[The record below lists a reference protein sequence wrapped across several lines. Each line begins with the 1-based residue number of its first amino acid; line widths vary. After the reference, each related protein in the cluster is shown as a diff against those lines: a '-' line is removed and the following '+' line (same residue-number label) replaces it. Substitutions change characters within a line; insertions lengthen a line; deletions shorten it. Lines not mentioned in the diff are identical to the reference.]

1 MKESR
6 VRYCGANSTLWKEA
20 YGRNFSQHCNSTT
33 WTLYVGAHSTVYN
46 GEGLEFKGV
55 FTSIVPDLCENFLSG
70 STVRKMV
77 RKVGFLRLFGL
88 AM

>member
-1 MKESR
+1 M
-6 VRYCGANSTLWKEA
+6 VQTLR
-20 YGRNFSQHCNSTT
+20 YGRRPMVETS
-33 WTLYVGAHSTVYN
+33 HSTAILQR
-46 GEGLEFKGV
+46 GRFMWGLILQFTMGSLEFKGV